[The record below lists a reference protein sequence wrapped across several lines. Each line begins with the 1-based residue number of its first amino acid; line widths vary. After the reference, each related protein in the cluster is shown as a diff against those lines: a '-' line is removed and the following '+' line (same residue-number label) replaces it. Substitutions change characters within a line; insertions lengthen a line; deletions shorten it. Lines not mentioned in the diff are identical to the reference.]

1 MEQTEREKKLLRL
14 LALRP
19 FLAATESYPYKWS
32 CNSLGV
38 KELNSAPIDFTQRI
52 PAARACVLRRGHWCR
67 EGGKRPAVCA
77 HTLIA
82 GRQPRRGLEA

>member
-19 FLAATESYPYKWS
+19 FLAATESYPYKRS
-32 CNSLGV
+32 CNTLGV
-38 KELNSAPIDFTQRI
+38 KELNSAHRLTQRI